1 MRAVRIGIDVGGT
14 FTDAV
19 AIDEETY
26 ELIGQV
32 KVPTTHDAPEGVA
45 AGIVQSLHK
54 LMEQYDIAPD
64 QVRFIA
70 HGTTQATNALLE
82 GDVERVGII
91 CAGTGM
97 DGLRARSETQVG
109 DLELAPGKWLRTS
122 HVHAELGKLQEAL
135 RQLKNAGARVVVAAE
150 PFSVDNPEG
159 ERAIM
164 KAALDEGLPSAG
176 THEISKLYG
185 LRIRTRTAVINASIL
200 PKMMRTATMTEESVK
215 RAGIAAPLMVM
226 RCDGGVMTVDE
237 VRQRPILTLL
247 SGPAAGVAGALM
259 YERISDGI
267 FLEVGGTSTDIS
279 AIRNGR
285 VMVDYAQVGGHKTYL
300 TSLDV
305 RTLGV
310 AGGSVVR
317 AAGGAIRDVG
327 PRSAHI
333 AGLRYAVYAD
343 PDEIVDPVLEY
354 FAPKP
359 GDPADYVCVRCANGQ
374 RFALTLSCA
383 ANLLGYVPEGG
394 YARGNPESARRAF
407 APLAA
412 AVGCSVEEAARTVM
426 RLAAAKVAPVVESL
440 MQQYDLDRSNAVLLG
455 GGGGSGALVPFV
467 GEFMGLE
474 ARLARNHHV
483 ISPIGVA
490 LALVREVVER
500 TKPNPTEEDILSI
513 RQEALEAAIRSGAA
527 PGTRARRCREIAP
540 HAFARELLGL
550 PFLPNAVDYLILVA
564 TDRWSEAE
572 LSRALA
578 RAEEE
583 LMAAVGRQEGLPD
596 PVTTK

>member
-267 FLEVGGTSTDIS
+267 LLEVGGTSTDIS

-359 GDPADYVCVRCANGQ
+359 GDPADYVCVRCADGQ

-412 AVGCSVEEAARTVM
+412 AVGLQRRGGGPDRDAPGSREGCAGRGVAHAAVRSRPQQCRPPGRRGRIWSPCSVRRRVHGPGGASGPEPPRHLPDWCGAGAGARGG
-426 RLAAAKVAPVVESL
+426 RAHQAESDGRGYS
-440 MQQYDLDRSNAVLLG
+440 QHPAGGAG
-455 GGGGSGALVPFV
+455 GGHSLRRRTGHPGPALP
-467 GEFMGLE
+467 
-474 ARLARNHHV
+474 
-483 ISPIGVA
+483 
-490 LALVREVVER
+490 
-500 TKPNPTEEDILSI
+500 
-513 RQEALEAAIRSGAA
+513 
-527 PGTRARRCREIAP
+527 
-540 HAFARELLGL
+540 
-550 PFLPNAVDYLILVA
+550 
-564 TDRWSEAE
+564 
-572 LSRALA
+572 
-578 RAEEE
+578 
-583 LMAAVGRQEGLPD
+583 
-596 PVTTK
+596 